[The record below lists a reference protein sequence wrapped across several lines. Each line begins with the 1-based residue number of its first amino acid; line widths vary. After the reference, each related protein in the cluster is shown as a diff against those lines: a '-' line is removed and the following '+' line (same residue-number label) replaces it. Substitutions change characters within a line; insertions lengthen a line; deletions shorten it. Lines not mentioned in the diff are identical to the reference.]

1 MKKRLILLTF
11 FLGIGFFYY
20 ISTGFKV
27 DYEEIRLEEAPQ
39 NIRKDI
45 YKDTSVTGFR
55 VFQEGQ
61 HTYVYYKSNDTRND
75 YITTS
80 LDMRW
85 KAGSIVAMARVDY
98 AANDG
103 DISYD
108 QLIKMDH
115 RSSKDMKYEEKIML
129 K

>member
-11 FLGIGFFYY
+11 FLGLGFFYY
-20 ISTGFKV
+20 MSIGFKV
-27 DYEEIRLEEAPQ
+27 DYEEISLEEAPKK
-39 NIRKDI
+39 IRKDI

-55 VFQEGQ
+55 VFQEGH
-61 HTYVYYKSNDTRND
+61 HTYVYYKSNNKRND

-80 LDMRW
+80 LYMRW

-108 QLIKMDH
+108 QLIKMDY
-115 RSSKDMKYEEKIML
+115 RSSKDIKYEEEIMS